1 MEKHGKPFL
10 ALNLFLIHLAQIW
23 INRKRLL
30 CTSLCQKI
38 GTKYFYISRQDRIFI
53 CVYISHRWRGIW
65 MVFDLFCALLFIYW
79 KYSAVPTFRP
89 YFIYLFYIYSI
100 CVLLRFMT
108 WQLAGGPI
116 SWTVFWA
123 KIFVQYLNHFRMPR
137 IDLCAQLL
145 LQLNSGSSGLKS
157 ENKYLKL
164 HPKINEKIWQSIY
177 SSLAIQIHF
186 RIITLIL
193 LYLCNHFVKSLWPL
207 HKYYS
212 LFGYILVWFF
222 FFPISLVYGY
232 AQKKEGL

>member
-1 MEKHGKPFL
+1 MNKPKAAAMYFTVPKNRHKIFLYQSPGPNLHLCIYLTPMERN
-10 ALNLFLIHLAQIW
+10 LNGFWFI
-23 INRKRLL
+23 L
-30 CTSLCQKI
+30 C
-38 GTKYFYISRQDRIFI
+38 
-53 CVYISHRWRGIW
+53 V
-65 MVFDLFCALLFIYW
+65 VFIYW

-100 CVLLRFMT
+100 YVLLRFMT